1 MFLKLVKHELHET
14 YRLLLLLFAGLLVM
28 AGLARGSIWIMDLSN
43 NAALKILGVMLI
55 GIFVLSR
62 VATVILTVVLM
73 MVRFA
78 RSVHGDEGY
87 LTHTLPV
94 GTHSILLSRLLVS
107 FLAVLS
113 SYAAVYL
120 GFRICTAGVKSV
132 SEIGT
137 VFRLSMQ
144 ELDIDPGRGL
154 LKFGVMILVSSL
166 TQILQIFAAISIGH
180 SFNTGKTGKS
190 VLFYFVLSI
199 GSSLVT
205 NLLSLV
211 VMGSQFLSQSQA
223 SLSQLTELATYF
235 SLGADLILAGVYYF
249 LTWIMTR
256 KRLNLA

>member
-14 YRLLLLLFAGLLVM
+14 YRLLLPLFAGLLVM
-28 AGLARGSIWIMDLSN
+28 AGLARGSNWIMSESN
-43 NAALKILGVMLI
+43 IAALKILGVMLI
-55 GIFVLSR
+55 GIFVLSC
-62 VATVILTVVLM
+62 VATVVLTVVLM

-94 GTHSILLSRLLVS
+94 GTHAILLSRLLVS
-107 FLAVLS
+107 LLAVLS

-120 GFRICTAGVKSV
+120 GYRIFVCGSRIV
-132 SEIGT
+132 SEIGSA
-137 VFRLSMQ
+137 FRLTMQ
-144 ELDIDPGRGL
+144 ELELDTTSTLLQFGL
-154 LKFGVMILVSSL
+154 MLLVGSL

-190 VLFYFVLSI
+190 VLFYFVLSV

-211 VMGSQFLSQSQA
+211 VMGSQFLTQDVEN
-223 SLSQLTELATYF
+223 LGQLTDLAFFF
-235 SLGADLILAGVYYF
+235 SLGAELILSGVYYF
-249 LTWIMTR
+249 LTWFMTR